1 VGESAVKAWMI
12 VVLLVIIG
20 IIGAWVGYWIGH
32 ALGWSANA
40 EFPLKIGGGTWAIGL
55 SILLSFGSVMAGIGW
70 FVARPL
76 RRVRQLLA
84 TGTPGHATV
93 RRFWRTGFRMRSG
106 SDVARRQLGFELDVH
121 ADGGRDYAAT
131 ATGLL
136 TDAEE
141 AALKPGAEVTI
152 RFDPGRPTSVA
163 VVGPL
168 AT

>member
-1 VGESAVKAWMI
+1 MRAWM
-12 VVLLVIIG
+12 VVVVLVIIG

-32 ALGWSANA
+32 AFGWSTNA
-40 EFPLKIGGGTWAIGL
+40 EFPLKIGGGDRAILL

-106 SDVARRQLGFELDVH
+106 SDSPRRQLGFELDVH
-121 ADGGRDYAAT
+121 PDGGRDYAAT
-131 ATGLL
+131 AAGLL

-141 AALKPGAEVTI
+141 AALKPGAEVAI
-152 RFDPGRPTSVA
+152 RYDPAKPSSVA

-168 AT
+168 ATQAG